1 MVELIGHIVVA
12 DRLTAEFEL
21 QRTALGVAV
30 GSDETSGRRRKLAL
44 IAFDVRHDQR
54 LRPVIATEQFGL
66 AWSPVR
72 ADRSDRRDTRRG
84 GKLLSKRLAGGNRDG
99 IVDRPAAG
107 VGRENHQVR
116 FADVKTLLE
125 HGSGALRFGRTAIEA
140 AA

>member
-1 MVELIGHIVVA
+1 MVELIGHVVVA

-72 ADRSDRRDTRRG
+72 ADRGDTRRG
-84 GKLLSKRLAGGNRDG
+84 GKLLSKRLAGGNRVG

-125 HGSGALRFGRTAIEA
+125 QGSGALRFGRNAIEA